1 QHHCGCATAYKC
13 GAARGTPDHVY
24 CSACKATPPTGAF
37 TQVSAGGFHTCGLKT
52 DGTLACWGSNYS
64 GPDNHY
70 SGQATP
76 PAGAFTQVSAGGF
89 HTCGLKTDGTV
100 ACWGDDYY
108 GQATPPAGTFA
119 QVSAG
124 GSHTCGLKTDGTVA
138 CWGDDCYGQA
148 TPPAG
153 AFTQVSAG
161 GSHSCAL
168 KSDGT
173 VACWGNNYYGQAT
186 PPAGAFTQLS
196 AGETHTC
203 GLKTD
208 GTIACWGDNRSG
220 QATPPAGAFTLVS
233 AGGSDTC
240 GLKTDGSVACWGEL
254 AIAQTP
260 DQPAAATQLVFMV
273 QPSNTLPLFT
283 IQPPVDVVAA
293 DAAGNTVTS
302 FTGLVTI
309 AIGKNRGLLMPG
321 TLSGTK
327 TVAAVNGA
335 ATFSDLS
342 INQPGIGY
350 TLVVTS
356 PSLTGAESASFNVLT
371 PSRPPLSGLP

>member
-1 QHHCGCATAYKC
+1 M
-13 GAARGTPDHVY
+13 
-24 CSACKATPPTGAF
+24 
-37 TQVSAGGFHTCGLKT
+37 SAGGSDTCGLKT
-52 DGTLACWGSNYS
+52 DGTVACWGDNY
-64 GPDNHY
+64 Y
-70 SGQATP
+70 GQATP
-76 PAGAFTQVSAGGF
+76 PAGAFTQVSVGGAGGAGPAGTSHSCGLKTDRTVACWGDNF
-89 HTCGLKTDGTV
+89 YGQATPPAGTLTQVTAGYRHTCGLKTDGTV
-100 ACWGDDYY
+100 ACWGYNY
-108 GQATPPAGTFA
+108 
-119 QVSAG
+119 
-124 GSHTCGLKTDGTVA
+124 
-138 CWGDDCYGQA
+138 YGQA

-161 GSHSCAL
+161 GDFTCAL
-168 KSDGT
+168 
-173 VACWGNNYYGQAT
+173 
-186 PPAGAFTQLS
+186 
-196 AGETHTC
+196 E
-203 GLKTD
+203 
-208 GTIACWGDNRSG
+208 R
-220 QATPPAGAFTLVS
+220 
-233 AGGSDTC
+233 
-240 GLKTDGSVACWGEL
+240 DGSVACWGEL

-283 IQPPVDVVAA
+283 IQPPVDVGAV

-309 AIGKNRGLLMPG
+309 AIGKNGGLLMPG

-356 PSLTGAESASFNVLT
+356 PSLTGTASASFNVLT